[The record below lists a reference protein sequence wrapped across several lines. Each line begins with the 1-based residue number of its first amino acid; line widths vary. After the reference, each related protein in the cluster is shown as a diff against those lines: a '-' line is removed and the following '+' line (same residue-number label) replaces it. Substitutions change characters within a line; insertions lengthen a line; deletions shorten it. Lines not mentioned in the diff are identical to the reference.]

1 MFKQPLFLLLFV
13 LVPLFLWFRH
23 QRYFLRHSY
32 VDSLSQVTGVSRWR
46 AIKSVCFYLALIC
59 FILAAADPQ
68 FQVTEQK
75 HTLLVHKY
83 VLINDGSG
91 SMVDGNKDRGIGRA
105 LGTVQKGNEAFL
117 KLLDQRDDGSKDL
130 VGAVVFAND
139 AYVVSHLVDDPV
151 FVAKKLSY
159 VNYRSPPMA
168 LGTQLEKALW
178 AGVFLV
184 MNVNK
189 GTELSDDMKRLQVR
203 MYGAGLKIKQDAF
216 VKKVVD
222 ENKER
227 AKGASLVVFTDGE
240 FSSPE
245 GAQHLMSCYK
255 IMDFCKLVGIRV
267 YVISVEQLQDL
278 VMISCKETGGN
289 GVVIKEYNQA
299 RFDQA
304 YTDIVKSQVN
314 EYVVTERVADRSL
327 AMWLATGGLCFFLV
341 NLVLANT
348 LSRVFTDV

>member
-1 MFKQPLFLLLFV
+1 MFKQPLFLLLFA

-32 VDSLSQVTGVSRWR
+32 VDSLSQVSGVSRWR
-46 AIKSVCFYLALIC
+46 AIKTVCFFLALTC

-68 FQVTEQK
+68 FQVTESKQ
-75 HTLLVHKY
+75 TLSVHKY

-91 SMVDGNKDRGIGRA
+91 SMVEANKDRGVGRA
-105 LGTVQKGNEAFL
+105 LGTVGKGNEAFL
-117 KLLDQRDDGSKDL
+117 KLLDQRNDGSKDL

-139 AYVVSHLVDDPV
+139 AYVVSHLVDDPT
-151 FVAKKLSY
+151 FVTKKLSY
-159 VNYRSPPMA
+159 IDYRRPPMN
-168 LGTQLEKALW
+168 GDTQLEKALW

-184 MNVNK
+184 LNVNK

-203 MYGAGLKIKQDAF
+203 MYGQGLRVKQDSL
-216 VKKVVD
+216 VNKVVA
-222 ENKER
+222 ENKDR
-227 AKGASLVVFTDGE
+227 AKGASLVIFTDGI
-240 FSSPE
+240 FDKPE
-245 GAQHLMSCYK
+245 GTQHIMSCYK
-255 IMDFCKLVGIRV
+255 IMDLCRLLGIRV

-278 VMISCKETGGN
+278 VMLYCKESGGN
-289 GVVIKEYNQA
+289 GVVIREYNQA

-304 YTDIVKSQVN
+304 YTDIVKSQAN
-314 EYVVTERVADRSL
+314 EYVIMERVEDRSL

-348 LSRVFTDV
+348 VSRVFTEV